1 MLSVRCVH
9 GVLRTLR
16 QLAISM
22 LLCPGQKEVSWMS
35 RISFHEQKFKQNF
48 PHFWAMLKAENAKR
62 TGRNWPKPNHRAIL
76 QNPPMVRW
84 CIWLTL
90 VCEVTRYNWL
100 KSEKKSFKCNILFR
114 AARPGVKWPW
124 LNLYR
129 LWIIVHFWNGWSWS
143 GTFDYHLLPCFG
155 GRGGSAG
162 VALELNCLLVNDW
175 IWALPLKLFQK
186 MTQFSTEKIPFTDL
200 MLGVKLDACRWQSL
214 TD

>member
-1 MLSVRCVH
+1 MLSIRCVH

-22 LLCPGQKEVSWMS
+22 LLCPEQKEVSWMS

-84 CIWLTL
+84 CIRLTL
-90 VCEVTRYNWL
+90 VCVVTRYNWL

-129 LWIIVHFWNGWSWS
+129 LWKHCPFLEWLVMERNLWLLLNSLFWRE
-143 GTFDYHLLPCFG
+143 
-155 GRGGSAG
+155 RGG
-162 VALELNCLLVNDW
+162 LQELHW
-175 IWALPLKLFQK
+175 SLFASQ
-186 MTQFSTEKIPFTDL
+186 
-200 MLGVKLDACRWQSL
+200 
-214 TD
+214 

>member
-1 MLSVRCVH
+1 MLSIRCVH

-84 CIWLTL
+84 CIRLTL
-90 VCEVTRYNWL
+90 VCVVTRYNWL
-100 KSEKKSFKCNILFR
+100 KSEK
-114 AARPGVKWPW
+114 
-124 LNLYR
+124 NLSNATFFSEQ
-129 LWIIVHFWNGWSWS
+129 LGLVWSDHDWIFTDSESLSIS
-143 GTFDYHLLPCFG
+143 GTVGHGAEPLVTTYFPVLEG
-155 GRGGSAG
+155 EGRSAG
-162 VALELNCLLVNDW
+162 VALELILSS
-175 IWALPLKLFQK
+175 LFWRERGGLQ
-186 MTQFSTEKIPFTDL
+186 EL
-200 MLGVKLDACRWQSL
+200 HWSL
-214 TD
+214 IAS